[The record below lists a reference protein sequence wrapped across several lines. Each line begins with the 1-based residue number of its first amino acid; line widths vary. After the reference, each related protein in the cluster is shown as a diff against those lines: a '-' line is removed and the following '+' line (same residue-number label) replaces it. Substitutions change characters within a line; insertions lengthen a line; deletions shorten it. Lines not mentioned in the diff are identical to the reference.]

1 MKGKGSEVGKE
12 KEKGSM
18 DVRGR
23 KKMKKKKVE
32 EECRE
37 AKQN

>member
-18 DVRGR
+18 NVRE